1 MSAVLPGKPQSRL
14 QSLATG
20 SWAKNH
26 VNAYITGSALAI
38 LDDPHKVIQTVYDEN
53 DDELEAIAFDEA
65 SGKIAVCTTNS
76 IRVYRPSARP
86 EDPLKWT
93 LEASFETPQAAT
105 GESFALSWGR
115 EEELLAASSSLS
127 LYSTKS
133 EIRCSWQKLLPNKA
147 KVAALSYDS
156 AYIASISDYD
166 KLPKVWRRLAYGQDE
181 VRFDHSYLSHPDVV
195 TMVRWRK
202 PFHVDQSATNV
213 LYTFCL
219 DGLVRIWTPTET
231 ADGQHWQLW
240 EAININQFSG
250 GPPSDPSRWIV
261 CIVDG
266 RDFMPCVEHLIQVRM
281 SDDPTTDEVAMEHL
295 IAVANKTPEICLAI
309 SRNGAMSAWALDNVG
324 NNNAEGDRVFNIAQV
339 KSPAFESLED
349 FINSS
354 EMHHIEV
361 QSYFDKKT
369 GKLALLLHSF
379 DGRIGVFYSDVAN
392 LFSPT
397 TNDQR
402 ISLQTVW
409 SGHSAAVVKINRS
422 FSGRAV
428 VSRTETGECIV
439 WSHPEHRAVPSVALN
454 RMSVITHDGGLH
466 RVCVLRKGRFV
477 VFLGTDS
484 VSLWDCRPSKARMLA
499 KCFAQWNGTALCLIT
514 LPRPDPPERTK
525 AYISMITSERKGI
538 VWEATLPA
546 YSTGASVTASG
557 RIVEFCR
564 FELDVADGLKYVL
577 PVDPA
582 GKTPVAS
589 GFLDVFARD
598 VAISYT
604 RSGCVDFWTA
614 RVDLE
619 KQRVDWL
626 STCCTETGMEDPA
639 LASGSTLKKAALIN
653 SSRSQLTI
661 WDIGGSRLEFEED
674 YDAHSTIQDLDWTST
689 PDGQSI
695 LAVGFPYRVILLSQM
710 RFDYLNKG
718 PAWAQIRQ
726 ISIRD
731 LTPHPIGDSTWLGDG
746 HLVIGAGN
754 QLFVQDR
761 LVSSDDANALDIR
774 LPQRRDGVWD
784 IFEAVQRFNGPLPL
798 FHPQFLSQCV
808 LSGKGVLVGR
818 ILKALHKALKYL
830 VPGEPVDDY
839 LGLDVTEIYE
849 VTPKHAARPIL
860 RKGQVHYLNSD
871 NDQDDDEEEPF
882 KETTAASINEI
893 LKKVRIPQLSGH
905 EQIQLMDMIECA
917 AFVEKHRRS
926 MDENGARFMLFFRQH
941 ALRKGRT
948 SEIQLS
954 WREIDWAYH
963 STTQDILV
971 DFVARQTHGPMLW
984 KHARESG
991 LFMWITDVSAL
1002 RAQFEV
1008 VARNEYANSESK
1020 SPVDCSF
1027 FYLALKKKTVLQG
1040 LWRMAAGNK
1049 EQIATQRLLL
1059 NNFEEDKWKIVA
1071 QKNAYALLGK
1081 RRFQYAA
1088 AFFLLAGRLCDA
1100 VEVCLRQLK
1109 DIQLAIAVARVYEG
1123 DGGPVLRKLLQDE
1136 VLPLAAREGD
1146 RWLASWAFWML
1157 GRKDMAVRALITPVY
1172 TLLETPSSPD
1182 FRSRLFLTDDPALVV
1197 LYGQLRHKSLQTLRG
1212 ASKVDPRVE
1221 WEFVLHS
1228 AKIYDRMGC
1237 DLLGLDLV
1245 RNWEFQQPSSAGI
1258 GGEFNPLK
1266 LLRRRSS
1273 LVVNDLPLVQLQ
1285 TGVQGLAERGAKREA
1300 PPPTTFEEPDV
1311 GSLLDS
1317 FGL

>member
-20 SWAKNH
+20 YWANRH
-26 VNAYITGSALAI
+26 VNAYITGSALTI
-38 LDDPHKVIQTVYDEN
+38 LDGPQKVIQTVYDDN
-53 DDELEAIAFDEA
+53 GDELEAIAFDDA

-86 EDPLKWT
+86 DDPLKWA
-93 LEASFETPQAAT
+93 LEVSFETPHAAT

-115 EEELLAASSSLS
+115 EEELLVASSSLS

-133 EIRCSWQKLLPNKA
+133 ELRCSWQKSIPNRA
-147 KVAALSYDS
+147 KLALLSYDS
-156 AYIASISDYD
+156 AYIASISEYD
-166 KLPKVWRRLAYGQDE
+166 KLPKVWRRLAYGRDE
-181 VRFDHSYLSHPDVV
+181 VRFDQSYLPHPDVV

-202 PFHVDQSATNV
+202 PLHIDQSATNV
-213 LYTFCL
+213 LYTLCV
-219 DGLVRIWTPTET
+219 DGVVRIWTPTET

-240 EAININQFSG
+240 GSININEPQGGISSG
-250 GPPSDPSRWIV
+250 SAGWIV
-261 CIVDG
+261 CIIDG
-266 RDFMPCVEHLIQVRM
+266 RDFMPCVEHLVQVRM

-295 IAVANKTPEICLAI
+295 VAVANKSPEICLAI
-309 SRNGAMSAWALDNVG
+309 NFNGKMSGWALDNVG
-324 NNNAEGDRVFNIAQV
+324 NNGLEGDRVFNIAQV
-339 KSPAFESLED
+339 KSPVFESLEGFVNPLD
-349 FINSS
+349 AP
-354 EMHHIEV
+354 HIAV
-361 QSYFDKKT
+361 QSYFDKQA

-379 DGRIGVFYSDVAN
+379 DGRIGIFHSDVAN

-397 TNDQR
+397 SNDQR
-402 ISLQTVW
+402 ISLQTIW
-409 SGHSAAVVKINRS
+409 SGHSSSITKINRN

-439 WSHPEHRAVPSVALN
+439 WNHPEHRNAPNVGLS
-454 RMSVITHDGGLH
+454 RRSVITHSGHVH

-477 VFLGTDS
+477 VFLGADS
-484 VSLWDCRPSKARMLA
+484 ISLWDCRPSKASMLA
-499 KCFAQWNGTALCLIT
+499 ECSAQWNGNPLCLIA
-514 LPRPDPPERTK
+514 LPRPEPGERTR
-525 AYISMITSERKGI
+525 AHISMITSERKGI
-538 VWEATLPA
+538 VWEAALPS
-546 YSTGASVTASG
+546 YSAGAPEATAGHIS
-557 RIVEFCR
+557 EFCR

-604 RSGCVDFWTA
+604 KNGRVDFWTA

-619 KQRVDWL
+619 KQNVDWL
-626 STCCTETGMEDPA
+626 STCCTETGMEEPA
-639 LASGSTLKKAALIN
+639 LASGSTLKKAALVN
-653 SSRSQLTI
+653 ASRSQLTI

-674 YDAHSTIQDLDWTST
+674 YDTHNVIQDLDWTST

-718 PAWAQIRQ
+718 PAWAQIRE
-726 ISIRD
+726 ISIRE

-761 LVSSDDANALDIR
+761 LVSSDDANTLDIR
-774 LPQRRDGVWD
+774 LPQRQDRSWD
-784 IFEAVQRFNGPLPL
+784 IFEAVQRFNGPLPI

-808 LSGKGVLVGR
+808 LSGKGSLIGE
-818 ILKALHKALKYL
+818 ILKALYKALKYL

-839 LGLDVTEIYE
+839 VGFDVTEIYARTTA
-849 VTPKHAARPIL
+849 TPLMK
-860 RKGQVHYLNSD
+860 KGQVQYLNSK
-871 NDQDDDEEEPF
+871 DDDIDEDEPF
-882 KETTAASINEI
+882 QEDTATSINEI
-893 LKKVRIPQLSGH
+893 LKKVRISQLSGH
-905 EQIQLMDMIECA
+905 EQIQLMDMIECS

-926 MDENGARFMLFFRQH
+926 MDENGARFMLFSRQH

-948 SEIQLS
+948 SEMQLS
-954 WREIDWAYH
+954 WREISWAYH
-963 STTQDILV
+963 STTQDILI
-971 DFVARQTHGPMLW
+971 DFVGRQIHGPMLW

-991 LFMWITDVSAL
+991 LFMWITDASAL
-1002 RAQFEV
+1002 RAQFEIL
-1008 VARNEYANSESK
+1008 ARNEYTNSEGK
-1020 SPVDCSF
+1020 NPVDCSL

-1040 LWRMAAGNK
+1040 LWRMAAGNR
-1049 EQIATQRLLL
+1049 EQAATQRLLL
-1059 NNFEEDKWKIVA
+1059 NDFEDEKWKTVA
-1071 QKNAYALLGK
+1071 QKNAYALLSK

-1088 AFFLLAGRLCDA
+1088 AFFLLAGKLGDA

-1109 DIQLAIAVARVYEG
+1109 DMQLAIAIARVYEG
-1123 DGGPVLRKLLQDE
+1123 ENGPVLRKLLQDE
-1136 VLPLAAREGD
+1136 VLPLAAQEGD

-1157 GRKDMAVRALITPVY
+1157 GRKDMSVRALITPVY
-1172 TLLETPSSPD
+1172 TLLETPSSPEI
-1182 FRSRLFLTDDPALVV
+1182 RSRLFLTDDPALVV

-1212 ASKVDPRVE
+1212 ASKVNPRVE

-1245 RNWEFQQPSSAGI
+1245 RNWEFQQPSAAGI
-1258 GGEFNPLK
+1258 GGEVNPLK

-1273 LVVNDLPLVQLQ
+1273 LVVNDLPLMQLQ
-1285 TGVQGLAERGAKREA
+1285 TGVPGLKEGGGKRDTRA
-1300 PPPTTFEEPDV
+1300 PTTFEEPDA

>member
-14 QSLATG
+14 QGFATG
-20 SWAKNH
+20 LWANKH
-26 VNAYITGSALAI
+26 VNAYITGSALTI
-38 LDDPHKVIQTVYDEN
+38 LDDPQKIIQAIYDEN
-53 DDELEAIAFDEA
+53 DDELEAIAFDDA

-76 IRVYRPSARP
+76 IRVYRPSARF
-86 EDPLKWT
+86 EDPYKWA

-115 EEELLAASSSLS
+115 EEELLAASSALS
-127 LYSTKS
+127 LYSTKE
-133 EIRCSWQKLLPNKA
+133 EIRCSWQKSLPNKA
-147 KVAALSYDS
+147 KVATLSYDS
-156 AYIASISDYD
+156 AYIASVSHHD
-166 KLPKVWRRLAYGQDE
+166 KLPKVWRRLAYGRDE
-181 VRFDHSYLSHPDVV
+181 VRFDHSYLPHPDVV
-195 TMVRWRK
+195 TMVRWRR
-202 PFHVDQSATNV
+202 PLHVDQSASNV

-219 DGLVRIWTPTET
+219 DGLVRIWATTET

-240 EAININQFSG
+240 GSININATS
-250 GPPSDPSRWIV
+250 SDLQSDLSSWII

-266 RDFMPCVEHLIQVRM
+266 REFMPCVEHLVQVRM
-281 SDDPTTDEVAMEHL
+281 SDDPSTDEVAMEHL
-295 IAVANKTPEICLAI
+295 VAVANKSPEVCLAI
-309 SRNGAMSAWALDNVG
+309 NCNGIMSAWAIDSAG
-324 NNNAEGDRVFNIAQV
+324 NNSPQGDRVFNIAQV
-339 KSPAFESLED
+339 RSPALESLEG
-349 FINSS
+349 FTILS
-354 EMHHIEV
+354 EMSHIEA
-361 QSYFDKKT
+361 QSYFDKKS
-369 GKLALLLHSF
+369 GQLALLLHSF

-402 ISLQTVW
+402 IALQTVW
-409 SGHSAAVVKINRS
+409 SGHSAPVTKINRN

-439 WSHPEHRAVPSVALN
+439 WNHPEHRSAPNSSLN
-454 RMSVITHDGGLH
+454 RRSVITHPGHIL

-477 VFLGTDS
+477 VFLDTDS
-484 VSLWDCRPSKARMLA
+484 VSLWDCRSSRAYMLA
-499 KCFAQWNGTALCLIT
+499 KCSTQWSGMALCLIA
-514 LPRPDPPERTK
+514 LPRAEPSARTK
-525 AYISMITSERKGI
+525 AHISMITSERTGI
-538 VWEATLPA
+538 VWEVNLPA
-546 YSTGASVTASG
+546 YTKRAHGIATG
-557 RIVEFCR
+557 RIDEFCR
-564 FELDVADGLKYVL
+564 FELDVAKGLKYVL

-604 RSGCVDFWTA
+604 RSGCVNFWTA
-614 RVDLE
+614 RVDLQ

-626 STCCTETGMEDPA
+626 STCCTETGMEEPA
-639 LASGSTLKKAALIN
+639 LASGSTLKKAALVN
-653 SSRSQLTI
+653 DSRSQLTI
-661 WDIGGSRLEFEED
+661 WDIGGSRLEFEEN
-674 YDAHSTIQDLDWTST
+674 YDAHNLIQDLDWTST

-710 RFDYLNKG
+710 RFDYLNQG
-718 PAWAQIRQ
+718 PAWAQIRE
-726 ISIRD
+726 ISIRE

-761 LVSSDDANALDIR
+761 LVNSDDANMLDIR
-774 LPQRRDGVWD
+774 LPQRRDGSWD
-784 IFEAVQRFNGPLPL
+784 IFEAVQRFNGPLPI

-808 LSGKGVLVGR
+808 LSGKGLLVGR
-818 ILKALHKALKYL
+818 ILKSLHKILKYI

-839 LGLDVTEIYE
+839 VGLDVTEIYE
-849 VTPKHAARPIL
+849 GTHVMEPLSK
-860 RKGQVHYLNSD
+860 KGQVQYLSSEAD
-871 NDQDDDEEEPF
+871 EHDDEEEPF
-882 KETTAASINEI
+882 QETTANSLNEL

-971 DFVARQTHGPMLW
+971 GFVARQTHGPMLW

-991 LFMWITDVSAL
+991 LFMWITDVSTL
-1002 RAQFEV
+1002 RAQFEN
-1008 VARNEYANSESK
+1008 VAKNEYTNSETK
-1020 SPVDCSF
+1020 SPVDCSL
-1027 FYLALKKKTVLQG
+1027 FYLALKKKTVLQA
-1040 LWRMAAGNK
+1040 LWRMAVGNK
-1049 EQIATQRLLL
+1049 EQAATQRLLL
-1059 NNFEEDKWKIVA
+1059 NNFEEDRWKTVA

-1088 AFFLLAGRLCDA
+1088 AFFLLAGRLGDA

-1109 DIQLAIAVARVYEG
+1109 DIQLAIAITRVYEG
-1123 DGGPVLRKLLQDE
+1123 DSGPILRKLLQDE
-1136 VLPLAAREGD
+1136 VLPLAAQEGD

-1172 TLLETPSSPD
+1172 TLLETPTSPD

-1212 ASKVDPRVE
+1212 ASKVNPRVE

-1245 RNWEFQQPSSAGI
+1245 RNWEFQQPSTTGI
-1258 GGEFNPLK
+1258 GGEANPLK

-1273 LVVNDLPLVQLQ
+1273 LVVNDLPLMQLQ
-1285 TGVQGLAERGAKREA
+1285 TGLPDPNKGGAKKEA
-1300 PPPTTFEEPDV
+1300 PAPTTFEEPDA